1 MTEHLNKLKALNQ
14 NMGRTITKDKYHN
27 NRDELEKERRKI
39 TEEIQTATLEFS
51 EKAELEQIELEKEVE
66 RNSDPSKLLKGQK
79 EVTMNLKQDHNKI
92 QTDITVAENRIKDL
106 DTRQMILNNSIA
118 DILKDKRKIDKYNME
133 LEDKISGRNVSD
145 EQTKMRH
152 KNEERKMRI
161 KYQKQVE
168 GLKAQFVILYEKT
181 ADEEAKSKDVLE
193 EKLRL
198 EQEMIDLK
206 EDLQKISTVE
216 I

>member
-27 NRDELEKERRKI
+27 NRDELEKERRKT

-106 DTRQMILNNSIA
+106 DTRQLILNNSIA

-161 KYQKQVE
+161 KY
-168 GLKAQFVILYEKT
+168 
-181 ADEEAKSKDVLE
+181 
-193 EKLRL
+193 
-198 EQEMIDLK
+198 
-206 EDLQKISTVE
+206 
-216 I
+216 